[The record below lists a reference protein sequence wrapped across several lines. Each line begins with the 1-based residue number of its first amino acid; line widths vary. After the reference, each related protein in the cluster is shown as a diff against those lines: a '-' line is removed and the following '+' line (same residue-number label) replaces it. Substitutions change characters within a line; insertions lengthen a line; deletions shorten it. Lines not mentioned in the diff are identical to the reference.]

1 MEYKKHFADKKL
13 DSDNPTRCVISYRL
27 TNNYY
32 SKKATHGTICGRS
45 LMGVSKFDVC
55 TDEGE
60 ILLNINGKYII
71 PEDNLNA
78 NKPLSHRP

>member
-13 DSDNPTRCVISYRL
+13 DSDNPTRCVI
-27 TNNYY
+27 NNYY

-71 PEDNLNA
+71 PEGNLNA